1 MFKQPAY
8 LFSVIFAL
16 SLVSSVSADYFLGDD
31 FESYNSNNDLRNI
44 WDPNGTAS
52 DETNVYYYL
61 ETSFV
66 HTGAKSMRIWY
77 DNSYS
82 PYYCG
87 VSRTFDTPA
96 DWTLIDTADG
106 LSLWFRGS
114 SNIDQMYVR
123 LTDSSDAEA
132 V

>member
-1 MFKQPAY
+1 MHKQLIC
-8 LFSVIFAL
+8 LFSLIFVL
-16 SLVSSVSADYFLGDD
+16 GSVGNASAGYFLGDD
-31 FESYNSNNDLRNI
+31 FESYNSHNDLRNI

-61 ETSFV
+61 DITFV
-66 HTGAKSMRIWY
+66 HTGTRSLRIWY

-106 LSLWFRGS
+106 LSLW
-114 SNIDQMYVR
+114 
-123 LTDSSDAEA
+123 
-132 V
+132 